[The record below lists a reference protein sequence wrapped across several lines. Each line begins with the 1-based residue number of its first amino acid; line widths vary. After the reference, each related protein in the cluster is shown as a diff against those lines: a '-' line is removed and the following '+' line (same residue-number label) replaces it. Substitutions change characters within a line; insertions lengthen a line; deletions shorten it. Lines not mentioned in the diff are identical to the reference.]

1 MFQIGGGEN
10 RIVRERSPCWLL
22 SPTGQKQVLFGT
34 VEWMMQTGVYV
45 HGFGPDDFVQSG
57 EGATFLQGV
66 LGPVRIQEKGICI
79 SARCRA
85 YVG

>member
-1 MFQIGGGEN
+1 MLVVVADGTEAGFIRHRGVDDAN
-10 RIVRERSPCWLL
+10 R
-22 SPTGQKQVLFGT
+22 
-34 VEWMMQTGVYV
+34 VYV